1 MNLSFDWKSKSFK
14 ICAAHRKNKGK
25 IGRGYW
31 LSASIIFFRTLTFII
46 VNHRGA
52 LGSVKLLLSVT
63 VTEN

>member
-25 IGRGYW
+25 IGGGDW
-31 LSASIIFFRTLTFII
+31 LSASVIFFKTLTFII

-52 LGSVKLLLSVT
+52 LGSVELL
-63 VTEN
+63 